1 LRLNHCTSDQNA
13 MMAPLKNQQAA
24 SMTLPHFAQKIMTI

>member
-1 LRLNHCTSDQNA
+1 

-24 SMTLPHFAQKIMTI
+24 SMTLPHFAQNIMTI

>member
-1 LRLNHCTSDQNA
+1 
-13 MMAPLKNQQAA
+13 MAPLKNQQAA